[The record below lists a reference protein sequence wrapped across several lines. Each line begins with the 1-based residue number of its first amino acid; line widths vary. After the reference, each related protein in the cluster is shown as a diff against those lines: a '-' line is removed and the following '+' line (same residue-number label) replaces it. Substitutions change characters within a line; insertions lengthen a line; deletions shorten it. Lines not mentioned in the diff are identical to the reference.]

1 VTAAALVLAA
11 GAAAS
16 ETARFLEV
24 VAFFAGVA
32 AALMLTVAMVLRSVP
47 VRTLTTGQLLSQ
59 AGFVALS
66 LAIAYEA
73 GERLWGW
80 YDLQLWLLAIAMVW
94 SAVGCGY
101 LLIEALQDRRADTST
116 IRGR

>member
-1 VTAAALVLAA
+1 VTTVAQ
-11 GAAAS
+11 
-16 ETARFLEV
+16 FLEG
-24 VAFFAGVA
+24 VAFFAGA
-32 AALMLTVAMVLRSVP
+32 AAAVLLSWAVWLRCSP
-47 VRTLTTGQLLSQ
+47 VRTLTTGQLLAQ

-66 LAIAYEA
+66 VSIMYEA

-101 LLIEALQDRRADTST
+101 LLIEALQDRRPDTGT